1 MCNLAA
7 EQTSQWLMV
16 DPWEAFQSY
25 QRTAVVL
32 DHFEHEIN
40 TRLGGIAVPSSP
52 SSCSSPSSPS
62 STAQPETRRP
72 ARIMLLAGSD
82 LIATMSEPGVWAPRD
97 LDHILRRYGVLA
109 IERSG
114 SSSGA
119 DMNMNGN
126 MDGNTDA
133 GGAAGAV
140 ARWRH
145 NIHLVHQLVQ
155 NDVSSTKVR
164 LFLRRGLSVR
174 YLLPEPVVDYIEERG
189 LYRDEGAGAGSGG
202 AVGVVLGEWEKGKER
217 DPDAARASSS
227 PPAAGGC

>member
-7 EQTSQWLMV
+7 EQTSTWLMV

-40 TRLGGIAVPSSP
+40 ARLGGIALSP
-52 SSCSSPSSPS
+52 APTSP
-62 STAQPETRRP
+62 RVP

-82 LIATMSEPGVWAPRD
+82 LIATMSEPGVWSEPD
-97 LDHILRRYGVLA
+97 LDHILGRYGALIV
-109 IERSG
+109 ERA
-114 SSSGA
+114 GA
-119 DMNMNGN
+119 D
-126 MDGNTDA
+126 TDQA
-133 GGAAGAV
+133 IDAL

-145 NIHLVHQLVQ
+145 NIHLIHQLVQ

-174 YLLPEPVVDYIEERG
+174 YLLPMQVVDYIEQNG
-189 LYRDEGAGAGSGG
+189 LYVGDGADASSAGGAGAAEKDRS
-202 AVGVVLGEWEKGKER
+202 KGKGREEG
-217 DPDAARASSS
+217 PSTSKIQS
-227 PPAAGGC
+227 